1 MTTVFPAVDI
11 YNGKAVRLRGGSY
24 EDVTVYGDPLDMA
37 KRFADYGAEWLHVVD
52 LNGAAGAGDN
62 FAVIEKIATQT
73 PLKIQS
79 GGGLRDKKRVK
90 ELFSAGASRA
100 VLGTICVTNEELT
113 AELLDEFKERIVCG
127 LDVKDGKVAIRG
139 WKETALLSPI
149 ELGSKLR
156 QAGAEYFLFTDV
168 SRDGMLTGANVKA
181 TAELQKTL
189 GAKVI
194 ASGGVKDIGD
204 VRAVADA
211 GIYGVIIGKAYY
223 EHKIDMKEALKY
235 VRS

>member
-127 LDVKDGKVAIRG
+127 LDVKNGKVAIRG
-139 WKETALLSPI
+139 WKETALLSPV
-149 ELGSKLR
+149 ELLSL
-156 QAGAEYFLFTDV
+156 
-168 SRDGMLTGANVKA
+168 
-181 TAELQKTL
+181 
-189 GAKVI
+189 I
-194 ASGGVKDIGD
+194 HI
-204 VRAVADA
+204 
-211 GIYGVIIGKAYY
+211 
-223 EHKIDMKEALKY
+223 
-235 VRS
+235 